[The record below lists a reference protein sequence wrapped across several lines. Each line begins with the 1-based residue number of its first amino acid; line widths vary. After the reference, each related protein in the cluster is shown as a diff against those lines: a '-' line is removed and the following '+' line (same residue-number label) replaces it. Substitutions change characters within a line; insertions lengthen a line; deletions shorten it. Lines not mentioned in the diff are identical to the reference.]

1 MAGAD
6 RQHADRRVVHAPVV
20 PQPALVAD
28 QHNGG
33 QALAPT
39 LSDVPRTAWRI
50 LARNETRA
58 LLDQLRE
65 VTSGV
70 QLDANQQEQASLI
83 HQALTRAAEAAAY
96 RPGRQNSLEDW
107 YSGAG
112 LETAWS
118 ELHRAGE
125 RLLLILN
132 PVAVKQRVSGLDAA
146 LRNNLKADDPRL
158 TPAIARLKEI
168 AQLPL
173 DQFDPAVRE
182 ELRSFQ
188 ELANTT
194 SDEAHANVR
203 SLRNLLIVV
212 GASLLFGL
220 ALLIGLHALGPGFL
234 DLSGPSPAAGTKGPD
249 AVEVWEVIAVG
260 ALGGGIAA
268 VFTVAKLGGYAGP
281 YRLPVYQ
288 ALIRVPAGAAVSLAA
303 VLLLQSGLIKGLTAQ
318 SGLAILGVALV
329 FGYAPDI
336 LLRMMDQ
343 KATSLL
349 GQAQSKN
356 NPERPPLTQP
366 RAGG

>member
-1 MAGAD
+1 M
-6 RQHADRRVVHAPVV
+6 
-20 PQPALVAD
+20 PQPHQVTGQPNSDRSITEALSA
-28 QHNGG
+28 
-33 QALAPT
+33 
-39 LSDVPRTAWRI
+39 VPRTAWRI
-50 LARNETRA
+50 LARNEARA

-65 VTSGV
+65 AEHNG
-70 QLDANQQEQASLI
+70 QLDANQREQASLI
-83 HQALTRAAEAAAY
+83 RDGLARAASAAGY
-96 RPGRQNSLEDW
+96 RPRGRNALEDW

-112 LETAWS
+112 VETAWS

-125 RLLLILN
+125 RLLLILD
-132 PVAVKQRVSGLDAA
+132 PVAVKQRVNDIDAA
-146 LRNNLKADDPRL
+146 LRSNLKADDPRL
-158 TPAIARLKEI
+158 TPAVTRLRAV
-168 AQLPL
+168 AQLKPAE
-173 DQFDPAVRE
+173 FDPAVRE
-182 ELRSFQ
+182 ELRGYQ

-212 GASLLFGL
+212 GASLSLGL
-220 ALLIGLHALGPGFL
+220 TLLTTLHALAPTFL
-234 DLSGPSPAAGTKGPD
+234 DLSGPFSGSGVRSPD

-260 ALGGGIAA
+260 ALGGAIAA

-303 VLLLQSGLIKGLTAQ
+303 VLLLQSGAIKGLNPQ
-318 SGLAILGVALV
+318 NGLAVLGVALV

-343 KATSLL
+343 RATSLL

-356 NPERPPLTQP
+356 NPARPPLTEP
-366 RAGG
+366 RVKEG